1 MDEERYLMADMV
13 TETDNIS
20 LAMVEAYPEL
30 RPIYELWKTNP
41 GAAKEMFFKS
51 SFFINNSAAV
61 QERLKSKAEQR
72 GAYNKNLDAFK
83 LATRKRLAGKGVK
96 LDDATLTQVIE
107 QAYDNGMNEDQVDAL
122 LLATGKVGALGGDAL
137 GDVTTLKAYANS
149 FGVSSLLNGA
159 YWDTKSRQL
168 FEGTTTIDD
177 IKAEIRNNAS
187 SAFPAYS
194 EQIQNGVSVD
204 SLASA
209 YKSAMANIL
218 EVDADSIT
226 YDNPYL
232 RRALQNVGPD
242 GKATPKPL
250 WQFEKELRS
259 APEWEYTNNARDTID
274 SLSLK
279 VLKDWGLA

>member
-1 MDEERYLMADMV
+1 MADMV

-72 GAYNKNLDAFK
+72 GAYDKNLDAFK

-96 LDDATLTQVIE
+96 LDDATLNQVIE

-122 LLATGKVGALGGDAL
+122 LLATGKVGSLGGDTL
-137 GDVTTLKAYANS
+137 GDITTLKAYANS

-168 FEGTTTIDD
+168 FEGTTTTDD

-209 YKSAMANIL
+209 YKSTMANIL

>member
-1 MDEERYLMADMV
+1 MADMV

>member
-1 MDEERYLMADMV
+1 MADMV

-96 LDDATLTQVIE
+96 LDDATLTKVIE
-107 QAYDNGMNEDQVDAL
+107 EAYDNGMNEDQVDAL

>member
-1 MDEERYLMADMV
+1 MADMV

-96 LDDATLTQVIE
+96 LDDATLTKVIE
-107 QAYDNGMNEDQVDAL
+107 EAYDNGMNEDQVDAL
-122 LLATGKVGALGGDAL
+122 LLATGKVGALGGDTL